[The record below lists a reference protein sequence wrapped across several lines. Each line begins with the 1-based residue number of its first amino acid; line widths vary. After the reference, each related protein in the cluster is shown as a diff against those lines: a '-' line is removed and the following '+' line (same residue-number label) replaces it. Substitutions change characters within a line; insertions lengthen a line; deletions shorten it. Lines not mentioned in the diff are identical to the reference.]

1 MSPCPP
7 PPAQRWRPRRGR
19 CRNGDRGVCD
29 VSADDPTQ
37 EVSSLVAAGIERIA
51 GSATSEEVRAIHAE
65 LLGKRSRLAELKAG
79 MRDMDPQ
86 DRKDLGAELNRT
98 RIELER
104 AVDARI
110 AELAS
115 EERRVLLAA
124 ERLDLTEFQGHVDPG
139 HVHLVTQTWE
149 RLEDVFVGMGFTVAT
164 GPEVETDWFNFEAL
178 NLPPSHPARSLWDT
192 LYLDTSD
199 LPGVGD
205 QQLLLRTHTS
215 PVQVRTML
223 RSVREGDGPPIYV
236 VCPGRT
242 YRQDTADATHLP
254 VFHQIEM
261 LVVDRGITMGDLAG
275 TIETFTKAYFGAELT
290 SRLRPSYF
298 PFTEPSAEVDISQP
312 DGSWLEVGGCGMVH
326 PNVLAACGLDPEEWS
341 GFAFGFG
348 IERLAKIRHGLGDI
362 RDLITNDMRFLEQ
375 F

>member
-1 MSPCPP
+1 MSG
-7 PPAQRWRPRRGR
+7 AELAEETR
-19 CRNGDRGVCD
+19 
-29 VSADDPTQ
+29 T
-37 EVSSLVAAGIERIA
+37 LVAAGLARLA
-51 GSATSEEVRAIHAE
+51 DAPSSAEVRSIESE
-65 LLGKRSRLAELKAG
+65 LLGKRSRLTEMKAG
-79 MRDMDPQ
+79 MRDLD
-86 DRKDLGAELNRT
+86 AE
-98 RIELER
+98 
-104 AVDARI
+104 D
-110 AELAS
+110 
-115 EERRVLLAA
+115 RRVLGAALNQARTELEAAAAERLDHLAAQERRAVLAA
-124 ERLDLTEFQGHVDPG
+124 ERLDLTEYQGRASTG
-139 HVHLVTQTWE
+139 HRHLVTQTWE

-192 LYLDTSD
+192 LYLDATELD
-199 LPGVGD
+199 GVGD

-223 RSVREGDGPPIYV
+223 RAVRERSGPPIYV
-236 VCPGRT
+236 VCPGRA

-261 LVVDRGITMGDLAG
+261 LVIDRGITMGDLSG
-275 TIETFTKAYFGAELT
+275 TIETFTKAYFGQELT

-326 PNVLAACGLDPEEWS
+326 PNVLRAGGLDPEEWS

-348 IERLAKIRHGLGDI
+348 IERLTMIRHHVTDI
-362 RDLITNDMRFLEQ
+362 RDFITNDMRFLEQ

>member
-1 MSPCPP
+1 MSGTDL
-7 PPAQRWRPRRGR
+7 AEETR
-19 CRNGDRGVCD
+19 
-29 VSADDPTQ
+29 A
-37 EVSSLVAAGIERIA
+37 LVADGIARIGA
-51 GSATSEEVRAIHAE
+51 AATSEDVRSVESE
-65 LLGKRSRLAELKAG
+65 LLGKKSRLSELKAG
-79 MRDMDPQ
+79 MRDLGPE
-86 DRKDLGAELNRT
+86 DRKVLGAALNESRST
-98 RIELER
+98 LEA
-104 AVDARI
+104 AVSER
-110 AELAS
+110 LADLAAQ
-115 EERRVLLAA
+115 ERRVQLAT
-124 ERLDLTEFQGHVDPG
+124 ERLDLTEFQGRAAAG
-139 HVHLVTQTWE
+139 HTHLVTQTWE

-192 LYLDTSD
+192 LYLDSSELD
-199 LPGVGD
+199 GVGE

-223 RSVREGDGPPIYV
+223 RAVRDSSGPPIYV
-236 VCPGRT
+236 VCPGRA

-261 LVVDRGITMGDLAG
+261 LVIDRGITMGDLSG
-275 TIETFTKAYFGAELT
+275 TIETFTKAYFGEELT

-326 PNVLAACGLDPEEWS
+326 PNVLRAGGLDPEEWS

-348 IERLAKIRHGLGDI
+348 IERLTMIRHHVTDI
-362 RDLITNDMRFLEQ
+362 RDFITNDMRFLEQ